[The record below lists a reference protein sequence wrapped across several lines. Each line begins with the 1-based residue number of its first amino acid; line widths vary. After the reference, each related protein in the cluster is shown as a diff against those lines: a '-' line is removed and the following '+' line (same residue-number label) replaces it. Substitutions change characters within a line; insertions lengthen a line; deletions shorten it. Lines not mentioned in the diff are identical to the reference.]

1 MQDLTLLVFTG
12 ICLVS
17 GLLIFSLIS
26 WTVVWLYRLFIKPFA
41 VLAMGAYYSV
51 TGTVEAEKV
60 ESYKVHVY
68 K

>member
-17 GLLIFSLIS
+17 GLLIFSLFY
-26 WTVVWLYRLFIKPFA
+26 WAVAGLYKLFVKPFV
-41 VLAMGAYYSV
+41 VLGGRIYYSV
-51 TGTVEAEKV
+51 TGTVKAEKV
-60 ESYKVHVY
+60 EKLTVHVY